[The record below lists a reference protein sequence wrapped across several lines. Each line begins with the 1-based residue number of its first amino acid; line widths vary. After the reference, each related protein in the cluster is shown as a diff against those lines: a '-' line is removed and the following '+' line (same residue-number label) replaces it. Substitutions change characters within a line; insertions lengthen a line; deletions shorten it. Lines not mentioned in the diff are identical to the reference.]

1 MILESAILIGGL
13 FALVVWGFPIAFAL
27 ALISTVLILVTPRM
41 SLWLLAQRS
50 YAGLDSFVLLAVPF
64 FLLAGKV
71 MEEGGVS
78 ERLMKLA
85 RPLVGHLK
93 GGLAHVTV
101 VVGMFFAGIS
111 GSSTAEAA
119 SLTTVFVPAMVRR
132 GFEIRF
138 ATSLAAAASVMGVI
152 IPPSILMVIYGAVAN
167 VSVGSLL
174 IGGALPGV
182 LVGLALMGM
191 SYLFALWYDL
201 PRESERWPGVR
212 ALIPGLKESSLAL
225 LIPIIIVGGITGG
238 IFTPTEAALVAA
250 AYALVLVRFVY
261 RTLTWG
267 DLWRIFGETAL
278 TSAVILFCVATATV
292 FGYLLAYYRF
302 TNLVAAYFESVTRN
316 PTLIISLIIILFI
329 ILGTFLDAT
338 PAMLIFV
345 PIVQP
350 VALSVGIHPV
360 HLGVVIVMT
369 LAFGLLTLPY
379 GLCTLTACAIAKVPL
394 SEVLVT
400 LHILMLGVLVV
411 ILVAAYWPALVM
423 LLPRLLVPQFL

>member
-1 MILESAILIGGL
+1 M
-13 FALVVWGFPIAFAL
+13 
-27 ALISTVLILVTPRM
+27 
-41 SLWLLAQRS
+41 
-50 YAGLDSFVLLAVPF
+50 
-64 FLLAGKV
+64 
-71 MEEGGVS
+71 
-78 ERLMKLA
+78 
-85 RPLVGHLK
+85 
-93 GGLAHVTV
+93 
-101 VVGMFFAGIS
+101 
-111 GSSTAEAA
+111 
-119 SLTTVFVPAMVRR
+119 
-132 GFEIRF
+132 
-138 ATSLAAAASVMGVI
+138 
-152 IPPSILMVIYGAVAN
+152 
-167 VSVGSLL
+167 
-174 IGGALPGV
+174 
-182 LVGLALMGM
+182 
-191 SYLFALWYDL
+191 
-201 PRESERWPGVR
+201 
-212 ALIPGLKESSLAL
+212 
-225 LIPIIIVGGITGG
+225 
-238 IFTPTEAALVAA
+238 AA

-316 PTLIISLIIILFI
+316 PTLIMSLIILLFV

-394 SEVLVT
+394 SEILVT

-411 ILVAAYWPALVM
+411 ILVAAYWPTLVM

>member
-1 MILESAILIGGL
+1 MILASLILIGGL
-13 FALVVWGFPIAFAL
+13 FWLVLWGIPIAFAL
-27 ALISTVLILVTPRM
+27 ALISTLMILVTPRM

-64 FLLAGKV
+64 FLLAGKI

-85 RPLVGHLK
+85 TPLVGHIK

-119 SLTTVFVPAMVRR
+119 SLATVFVPAMLRR
-132 GFEIRF
+132 GFDIRF
-138 ATSLAAAASVMGVI
+138 ATSLAAASSVMGVI

-167 VSVGSLL
+167 VSVGSMLV
-174 IGGALPGV
+174 GGILPGV
-182 LVGLALMGM
+182 LVGLSLMGM
-191 SYLFALWYDL
+191 SYLFAIWYDL
-201 PRESERWPGVR
+201 PREADRWMGFG
-212 ALIPGLKESSLAL
+212 AILSGLKECSLAL
-225 LIPIIIVGGITGG
+225 LIPFIIVGGITGG
-238 IFTPTEAALVAA
+238 VFTPTEAAAVAA
-250 AYALVLVRFVY
+250 AYSLLLVRFVY
-261 RTLTWG
+261 RSLTWS
-267 DLWRIFGETAL
+267 DLWRISTETAL

-302 TNLVAAYFESVTRN
+302 TNLVTQFFSSMTRD
-316 PTLIISLIIILFI
+316 PYLIISLIIILFI

-350 VALSVGIHPV
+350 VAVVAGIHPV

-400 LHILMLGVLVV
+400 LHILMVGVLAI
-411 ILVAAYWPALVM
+411 ILLSAYWPTVVM
-423 LLPRLLVPQFL
+423 LLPRILVPQFL